1 MAYDDKDCENG
12 LCPVNGVKK
21 EGEEG
26 DSSKDVFYCLQSTTT
41 EEIKQAQSKS
51 AKLLKDVESSQG
63 ILGETQESIKATL
76 EVMNGSLGRIFT
88 LWEKQEERLDRG
100 DKLFQEIKEFMVDKK
115 RANGYTE
122 DGLKE
127 VKEDI
132 KDLKG
137 DIGDIK
143 TDIAKLGMSIS
154 DNREEDKEKK
164 KEDKEAK
171 KRKLDIRD
179 KIVIGL
185 ILIIA
190 SAVLSQ
196 FIIFLIKTFIWGY

>member
-76 EVMNGSLGRIFT
+76 EVMNGCLGRIFT

-122 DGLKE
+122 GGLKE

-132 KDLKG
+132 KKVQG
-137 DIGDIK
+137 DISSIK
-143 TDIAKLGMSIS
+143 EDIAKLSAQG
-154 DNREEDKEKK
+154 EVK
-164 KEDKEAK
+164 KEAK
-171 KRKLDIRD
+171 KRSIGFSDKLKVGI
-179 KIVIGL
+179 
-185 ILIIA
+185 ILIVVTQI
-190 SAVLSQ
+190 VL
-196 FIIFLIKTFIWGY
+196 FIVFMIKTFIWGY

>member
-122 DGLKE
+122 GGLKE

-132 KDLKG
+132 KKVQG
-137 DIGDIK
+137 DISSIK
-143 TDIAKLGMSIS
+143 EDIAKLSAQG
-154 DNREEDKEKK
+154 EVK
-164 KEDKEAK
+164 KEAK
-171 KRKLDIRD
+171 KRSIGFSDKLKVGI
-179 KIVIGL
+179 
-185 ILIIA
+185 ILIVVTQI
-190 SAVLSQ
+190 VL
-196 FIIFLIKTFIWGY
+196 FIVFMIKTFIWGY